1 MRRNSVW
8 EKGLYQRAARMLG
21 LRREVSNFYVYTDD
35 LNKRS
40 YFENLETKSMKT
52 RKQVGNQRFPI
63 K

>member
-40 YFENLETKSMKT
+40 HNLETKSMKT
-52 RKQVGNQRFPI
+52 GKQVGNQRFRI